1 MTSQNRTTASQFRQH
16 IDIHPT
22 PIIERGNPNMTID
35 GERNEWY
42 YNEKYSLIN
51 PTNKNVRI
59 NIMDVAKHLCLNTNW
74 EALAEEAYNYAIREG
89 ERPTKKSTSN
99 SISKHMCAMW
109 QKTDEMRGKYRGV
122 RGTIRISQSKQGCK
136 SARASPSYGI
146 TMSVHDK
153 SAYTYRSIFVLFHEI
168 IHCSQLYGYDCHR
181 DKKKRPHD
189 IMFNRMMLKL
199 MQPYFNLTDDQ
210 CNVFEQGYK
219 RGNGY
224 APSRKIERV
233 VQHKFQH
240 GMAGN
245 HAITNFFHLWTRKAQ
260 HKLSGRKSK
269 DPERTHAMR
278 YLTDIEKRMENEHGD
293 DWCSDDEYFIKCR
306 EYYDSKFPFDQP
318 RMSCFRGITAHIVK
332 KFKAMKVMHLSKL
345 AQPEQDAWFAIMY
358 DCMDEWNTWSYN
370 TSDARYNGLKRLE
383 DYLSRDLTQASQQV
397 KPFSEH
403 IPQPQEPQPVV
414 TYTSWF
420 DAPIEAIVA
429 AIRQAQPSV
438 VLTGHE
444 SRLALIRVCDRY
456 RIELS

>member
-1 MTSQNRTTASQFRQH
+1 MPNLFQEIESLFGKNV
-16 IDIHPT
+16 DIPPT

-51 PTNKNVRI
+51 PTNKDVRI

-74 EALAEEAYNYAIREG
+74 EALAQEAYEYAIREG
-89 ERPTKKSTSN
+89 ERPTKLSKSN
-99 SISKHMCAMW
+99 SISKHMRALW
-109 QKTDEMRGKYRGV
+109 QKTDKMKGKYRGV
-122 RGTIRISQSKQGCK
+122 RGTIRMSLRKRRSG
-136 SARASPSYGI
+136 ARASPIYGI
-146 TMSVHDK
+146 TMSVTDK
-153 SAYTYRSIFVLFHEI
+153 PHNTYRSIYVLFHEI

-181 DKKKRPHD
+181 DSKRRPHD

-210 CNVFEQGYK
+210 CNVFKQGYK

-233 VQHKFQH
+233 VEHKFQH
-240 GMAGN
+240 GMPRN
-245 HAITNFFHLWTRKAQ
+245 HAITKFFHLWTRKAQ
-260 HKLSGRKSK
+260 PKVRGRKSK
-269 DPERTHAMR
+269 DPQRTHAMR
-278 YLTDIEKRMENEHGD
+278 YLTDITNRMNDTHGD
-293 DWCSDDEYFIKCR
+293 DWCEEHDDFIKCR
-306 EYYDSKFPFDQP
+306 EYYDSKFPVDQP
-318 RMSCFRGITAHIVK
+318 YMNCFRGITEHIVK
-332 KFKAMKVMHLSKL
+332 KLKAMPVMHLSKL
-345 AQPEQDAWFAIMY
+345 AKPEQDAWWAIMY
-358 DCMDEWNTWSYN
+358 DCKYEWDPWSN
-370 TSDARYNGLKRLE
+370 RETSDARYNGLVKLE
-383 DYLSRDLTQASQQV
+383 EYLSRDLTQDSQQV
-397 KPFSEH
+397 KPFSGH

-414 TYTSWF
+414 AYTSWF

>member
-1 MTSQNRTTASQFRQH
+1 MTSQNRITASQFRQH
-16 IDIHPT
+16 IDIRPT

-51 PTNKNVRI
+51 PTNTNVRI

-74 EALAEEAYNYAIREG
+74 EALAKEAYDYAIREG

-99 SISKHMCAMW
+99 SISKHMRAMW
-109 QKTDEMRGKYRGV
+109 EKTDKMKGKYRGA
-122 RGTIRISQSKQGCK
+122 RGTIRMTASKQGVK
-136 SARASPSYGI
+136 SARASPLYGI
-146 TMSVHDK
+146 SMSVNDK
-153 SAYTYRSIFVLFHEI
+153 PAYTYRSIYVLFHEI
-168 IHCSQLYGYDCHR
+168 IHCSQLHGYDCHR
-181 DKKKRPHD
+181 DSKRRPHD

-210 CNVFEQGYK
+210 CDVFKQGYK

-233 VQHKFQH
+233 VEHKFQH
-240 GMAGN
+240 GMPRN
-245 HAITNFFHLWTRKAQ
+245 HAITDFFHLWTQKTQPKVR
-260 HKLSGRKSK
+260 GRKSK

-278 YLTDIEKRMENEHGD
+278 YLTDIKNRMDNEHGD
-293 DWCSDDEYFIKCR
+293 DWCSEDEYFIKCR
-306 EYYDSKFPFDQP
+306 EYYESRWPVDQP
-318 RMSCFRGITAHIVK
+318 HMNCFRGITAHIVK
-332 KFKAMKVMHLSKL
+332 KLKAMPVMHLSKL

-358 DCMDEWNTWSYN
+358 DCMGEWNTWSYN
-370 TSDARYNGLKRLE
+370 TSDARWNGLKRLE
-383 DYLSRDLTQASQQV
+383 DYLSRDLTQDSQQV

-403 IPQPQEPQPVV
+403 IPQPQEPQPVA